1 MRGELRLSLGDTMG
15 ERVSVPEQ
23 VRPLPAQF
31 AARSLPKRELVIIA
45 ARQFGRRLRLVPW
58 SALQKLAG
66 TVALGGDA
74 VEASKAL
81 YDHP

>member
-45 ARQFGRRLRLVPW
+45 ARQFGRRLR
-58 SALQKLAG
+58 AD
-66 TVALGGDA
+66 GGDA
-74 VEASKAL
+74 VGDSKAPC
-81 YDHP
+81 DHA